1 MLALALIRQRDNP
14 NDRDSLL
21 ARQTEYGDIMSAFD
35 FRTVP
40 HIHVGAGSAARL
52 ATVAAPLIG
61 DRRRIFLVTDPG
73 VRDAGLTDSAV
84 AALEEAGLTVAIFDQ
99 VVADPPEAVVLAA
112 EDAARAFGAE
122 VVIGFGGGS
131 SMDAAKLVA
140 MLLGSSQSL
149 AQMYGV
155 NNATGPRL
163 PLILVPT
170 TAGTGSEV
178 TPISVVTV
186 GESSKMGVNSPALY
200 GDLALLDAELTYG
213 LPRGT
218 TAATGIDAMVH
229 AIEAYTTRLQKNPV
243 SDALALAGLKKL
255 HGAIERACE
264 DGRDTE
270 AREDMLLGALL
281 AGQAFAN
288 APVGAVHALAYPLGG
303 VFHVPHGLS
312 NSLMLPPVL
321 RFNAPA
327 AEPLYAE
334 LAGHIGLH
342 ASTLGLVEEMERIAA
357 AVGIATRLSQVGVSH
372 NDLPRLAEEA
382 MLVTRL
388 LVNNPREMTL
398 DDAQA
403 CYEAV
408 L

>member
-1 MLALALIRQRDNP
+1 
-14 NDRDSLL
+14 
-21 ARQTEYGDIMSAFD
+21 MSAFD

-40 HIHVGAGSAARL
+40 HIHAGPGSTAQLVRI
-52 ATVAAPLIG
+52 AAPLIG
-61 DRRRIFLVTDPG
+61 GRERIFIVTDKG
-73 VRDAGLTDSAV
+73 VRSFGLLDAAVEGLQAAGLS
-84 AALEEAGLTVAIFDQ
+84 VAINDS
-99 VVADPPEAVVLAA
+99 VVPDPPEDMVLAVV
-112 EDAARAFGAE
+112 EEARKFGAE
-122 VVIGFGGGS
+122 LVIGFGGGS
-131 SMDAAKLVA
+131 SMDTAKLVA
-140 MLLGSSQSL
+140 LLLGTDQPL
-149 AQMYGV
+149 AEMYGV
-155 NNATGPRL
+155 DQVKGARL
-163 PLILVPT
+163 PLILIPT

-186 GESSKMGVNSPALY
+186 GETSKMGVNDPALY
-200 GDLALLDAELTYG
+200 ADMAVLDAELTYG
-213 LPRGT
+213 LPRAV

-229 AIEAYTTRLQKNPV
+229 AIEAYTSKIHKNPV

-255 HGAIERACE
+255 HGAIERACT
-264 DGRDTE
+264 DGRDTQ

-303 VFHVPHGLS
+303 IFHVPHGLS

-321 RFNAPA
+321 RYNAQV

-334 LAGHIGLH
+334 LSAHIGLARPG
-342 ASTLGLVEEMERIAA
+342 ASALVEEMERIAD
-357 AVGIATRLSQVGVSH
+357 AVKIETRLTQVGVSH
-372 NDLPRLAEEA
+372 NDLPRLAEDA
-382 MLVTRL
+382 MKVTRL

-398 DDAQA
+398 EAAKA

>member
-1 MLALALIRQRDNP
+1 
-14 NDRDSLL
+14 
-21 ARQTEYGDIMSAFD
+21 MSSFD

-40 HIHVGAGSAARL
+40 HIHAGPGSAARL
-52 ATVAAPLIG
+52 AEIAVALIG
-61 DRRRIFLVTDPG
+61 ERTRILVITDKG
-73 VRDAGLTDSAV
+73 VRGLGLLDGAIDG
-84 AALEEAGLTVAIFDQ
+84 LEAAGLTVAVNDS
-99 VVADPPEAVVLAA
+99 VVADPPEAMVLAA
-112 EDAARAFGAE
+112 VADARAFGAE
-122 VVIGFGGGS
+122 LVIGFGGGS
-131 SMDAAKLVA
+131 SMDTAKLVA
-140 MLLGSSQSL
+140 LLLGTDQPL
-149 AQMYGV
+149 AEMYGV
-155 NNATGPRL
+155 GKVRGRRL

-186 GESSKMGVNSPALY
+186 GETSKMGVNDPALY
-200 GDLALLDAELTYG
+200 ADMAVLDAELTYG
-213 LPRGT
+213 LPRSV

-229 AIEAYTTRLQKNPV
+229 CIEAYTSRIEKNPI

-255 HGAIERACE
+255 HGAIERACT
-264 DGRDTE
+264 DGRDTA

-303 VFHVPHGLS
+303 IFHVPHGLS

-321 RFNAPA
+321 RYNAEV

-334 LAGHIGLH
+334 LSAHIGL
-342 ASTLGLVEEMERIAA
+342 ARPGAAALVGEMERIAG
-357 AVGIATRLSQVGVSH
+357 AVGIETRLSQVGVSH
-372 NDLPRLAEEA
+372 NDLPKLAEDA
-382 MLVTRL
+382 MKVTRL

-398 DDAQA
+398 DAARA

>member
-1 MLALALIRQRDNP
+1 
-14 NDRDSLL
+14 
-21 ARQTEYGDIMSAFD
+21 MSAFD

-40 HIHVGAGSAARL
+40 HIHAGPGSTAQLVRI
-52 ATVAAPLIG
+52 AAPLIG
-61 DRRRIFLVTDPG
+61 GRERIFIVTDKG
-73 VRDAGLTDSAV
+73 VRSFGLLDAAVEGLQAAGLS
-84 AALEEAGLTVAIFDQ
+84 VAINDS
-99 VVADPPEAVVLAA
+99 VVPDPPEDMVLAVV
-112 EDAARAFGAE
+112 EEARKFGAE
-122 VVIGFGGGS
+122 LVIGFGGGS
-131 SMDAAKLVA
+131 SMDTAKLVA
-140 MLLGSSQSL
+140 LLLGTDQPL
-149 AQMYGV
+149 AEMYGV
-155 NNATGPRL
+155 DQVKGTRL
-163 PLILVPT
+163 PLILIPT

-186 GESSKMGVNSPALY
+186 GETSKMGVNDPALY
-200 GDLALLDAELTYG
+200 ADMAVLDAELTYG
-213 LPRGT
+213 LPRAV

-229 AIEAYTTRLQKNPV
+229 AIEAYTSKIHKNPV

-255 HGAIERACE
+255 HGAIERACT
-264 DGRDTE
+264 DGRDTQ

-303 VFHVPHGLS
+303 IFHVPHGLS

-321 RFNAPA
+321 RYNAEI

-334 LAGHIGLH
+334 LSAHIGL
-342 ASTLGLVEEMERIAA
+342 ARPGANALVEEMERIAD
-357 AVGIATRLSQVGVSH
+357 AVKIETRLSQVGVSH
-372 NDLPRLAEEA
+372 NDLPRLAEDA
-382 MLVTRL
+382 MKVTRL

-398 DDAQA
+398 EAAKA

>member
-1 MLALALIRQRDNP
+1 MTA
-14 NDRDSLL
+14 
-21 ARQTEYGDIMSAFD
+21 SAFS

-40 HIHVGAGSAARL
+40 HIHAGAGAARQLARL
-52 ATVAAPLIG
+52 AAPLVG
-61 DRRRIFLVTDPG
+61 SRKRVFLVTDQG
-73 VRDAGLTDSAV
+73 VRKAGLIDTATAS
-84 AALEEAGLTVAIFDQ
+84 LEAAGLQVQVFDR
-99 VVADPPEAVVLAA
+99 VVADPPRSVVLEA
-112 EDAARAFGAE
+112 EDEARGFGAE
-122 VVIGFGGGS
+122 VVLGLGGGS
-131 SMDAAKLVA
+131 SMDTAKVVA
-140 MLLGSSQSL
+140 LLLGSSQTL
-149 AQMYGV
+149 EDMYGV

-163 PLILVPT
+163 PLILIPT

-178 TPISVVTV
+178 TPISVLTI
-186 GESSKMGVNSPALY
+186 GESTKMGINAPALY
-200 GDLALLDAELTYG
+200 ADLAVLDAELTYG
-213 LPRGT
+213 LPRAV

-229 AIEAYTTRLQKNPV
+229 AIEAYTSKIEKNPV

-255 HGAIERACE
+255 HGAIETACN
-264 DGRDTE
+264 DGSNRQ

-321 RFNAPA
+321 RYNATE

-334 LAGHIGLH
+334 LASHLGLH
-342 ASTLGLVEEMERIAA
+342 ASTDGLVNEMERIADG
-357 AVGIATRLSQVGVSH
+357 VGIETRLTQVGVSH

-382 MLVTRL
+382 MEVKRL

-398 DDAQA
+398 EAAQA

>member
-1 MLALALIRQRDNP
+1 MTA
-14 NDRDSLL
+14 
-21 ARQTEYGDIMSAFD
+21 SAFS

-40 HIHVGAGSAARL
+40 HIHAGAGAARQL
-52 ATVAAPLIG
+52 ARLAAPLIG
-61 DRRRIFLVTDPG
+61 SRKRVFLVTDQG
-73 VRDAGLTDSAV
+73 VRKAGLID
-84 AALEEAGLTVAIFDQ
+84 AATASLEEAGLQVEIYDR
-99 VVADPPEAVVLAA
+99 VVADPPKSVVLEA
-112 EDAARAFGAE
+112 EDKARGFGAE
-122 VVIGFGGGS
+122 VVLGLGGGS
-131 SMDAAKLVA
+131 SMDTAKVVA
-140 MLLGSSQSL
+140 LLLGSSQTL
-149 AQMYGV
+149 DDMYGV

-163 PLILVPT
+163 PLILIPT

-178 TPISVVTV
+178 TPISVLTV
-186 GESSKMGVNSPALY
+186 GESTKMGINAPALY
-200 GDLALLDAELTYG
+200 ADLAVLDAELTYG
-213 LPRGT
+213 LPRAV

-229 AIEAYTTRLQKNPV
+229 AIEAYTSKIEKNPV

-255 HGAIERACE
+255 HGAIETACR
-264 DGRDTE
+264 DGSDRQ

-321 RFNAPA
+321 RYNASA

-334 LAGHIGLH
+334 LASHLGLH
-342 ASTLGLVEEMERIAA
+342 ASTDGLVTEMERIADS
-357 AVGIATRLSQVGVSH
+357 VGIETRLTQVGVSH

-382 MLVTRL
+382 MEVKRL

-398 DDAQA
+398 EAAQA

>member
-1 MLALALIRQRDNP
+1 MTIGPRGRIQSGVP
-14 NDRDSLL
+14 MPS
-21 ARQTEYGDIMSAFD
+21 FD

-40 HIHVGAGSAARL
+40 HVHVGAGSVARL
-52 ATVAAPLIG
+52 AQLAAPLIG

-73 VRDAGLTDSAV
+73 VRAVGLTDAAV
-84 AALEEAGLTVAIFDQ
+84 AALEAAGLSVSIFDQ
-99 VVADPPEAVVLAA
+99 VAADPPEAVVLAA
-112 EDAARAFGAE
+112 ADAARNFGAE

-131 SMDAAKLVA
+131 SMDCSKLVA
-140 MLLGSSQSL
+140 VLCGSSQSL
-149 AQMYGV
+149 AAMYGV
-155 NNATGPRL
+155 NKATGPRL
-163 PLILVPT
+163 PLILIPT

-200 GDLALLDAELTYG
+200 GDLAVLDAELTYG
-213 LPRGT
+213 LPRAT

-255 HGAIERACE
+255 HGAIERACS

-334 LAGHIGLH
+334 LANHLGLH
-342 ASTLGLVEEMERIAA
+342 ASTQGLVEEMERIAA
-357 AVGIATRLSQVGVSH
+357 SVGIETRLSQVGVSH

>member
-1 MLALALIRQRDNP
+1 
-14 NDRDSLL
+14 
-21 ARQTEYGDIMSAFD
+21 MSAFD

-52 ATVAAPLIG
+52 AAVAAPLIG
-61 DRRRIFLVTDPG
+61 ERRRIFLVTDPG
-73 VRDAGLTDSAV
+73 VRSAGLIDGAI
-84 AALEEAGLTVAIFDQ
+84 AALEAAGLSVAIFDKI
-99 VVADPPEAVVLAA
+99 VADPPEAVVWAA
-112 EDAARAFGAE
+112 EDAARGFGAE

-140 MLLGSSQSL
+140 MLLGSKQTL

-163 PLILVPT
+163 PT

-178 TPISVVTV
+178 TPISVITV

-200 GDLALLDAELTYG
+200 GDLAVLDAELTYG
-213 LPRGT
+213 LPRAT

-229 AIEAYTTRLQKNPV
+229 AIEAFTTRLQKNPV

-255 HGAIERACE
+255 HGAIERACI

-334 LAGHIGLH
+334 LASHIGLH
-342 ASTLGLVEEMERIAA
+342 ASTQGLVEEMERIAA
-357 AVGIATRLSQVGVSH
+357 SVGIETRLSQVGVSH

-388 LVNNPREMTL
+388 LVNNPREMTQ
-398 DDAQA
+398 DAALA

>member
-1 MLALALIRQRDNP
+1 M
-14 NDRDSLL
+14 
-21 ARQTEYGDIMSAFD
+21 TAFD

-40 HIHVGAGSAARL
+40 HVHVGAGSAARL
-52 ATVAAPLIG
+52 AVIAAPLIG
-61 DRRRIFLVTDPG
+61 KRRRIFLVTDPG
-73 VRDAGLTDSAV
+73 VRSVGLIDPAV
-84 AALEEAGLTVAIFDQ
+84 AALEAAGLSVAIFDR
-99 VVADPPEAVVLAA
+99 VVADPPEDVVLQA
-112 EDAARAFGAE
+112 EDEARAFGAE

-140 MLLGSSQSL
+140 MLLGSKQTL

-163 PLILVPT
+163 PLILIPT

-178 TPISVVTV
+178 TPISVITV
-186 GESSKMGVNSPALY
+186 GESSKMGVNAPALY
-200 GDLALLDAELTYG
+200 GDLAVLDAELTYG

-229 AIEAYTTRLQKNPV
+229 AIEAYTTKLQKNPV

-255 HGAIERACE
+255 HGAIERACQ
-264 DGRDTE
+264 DGQDAE

-321 RFNAPA
+321 RFNAPV

-334 LAGHIGLH
+334 LASHLGLH
-342 ASTLGLVEEMERIAA
+342 ASTQGLVEEMERIAA
-357 AVGIATRLSQVGVSH
+357 SVGIETRLSQVGVSH

-388 LVNNPREMTL
+388 LVNNPREMTQ
-398 DDAQA
+398 DAALA

>member
-1 MLALALIRQRDNP
+1 MP
-14 NDRDSLL
+14 S
-21 ARQTEYGDIMSAFD
+21 FD

-40 HIHVGAGSAARL
+40 HVHVGAGSVARL
-52 ATVAAPLIG
+52 AQLAAPLIG

-73 VRDAGLTDSAV
+73 VRAVGLTDAAV
-84 AALEEAGLTVAIFDQ
+84 AALEAAGLSVSIFDQ
-99 VVADPPEAVVLAA
+99 VAADPPEAVVLAA
-112 EDAARAFGAE
+112 ADAARNFGAE

-131 SMDAAKLVA
+131 SMDCSKLVA
-140 MLLGSSQSL
+140 VLCGSSQSL
-149 AQMYGV
+149 AAMYGV
-155 NNATGPRL
+155 NKATGPRL
-163 PLILVPT
+163 PLILIPT

-200 GDLALLDAELTYG
+200 GDLAVLDAELTYG
-213 LPRGT
+213 LPRAT

-255 HGAIERACE
+255 HGAIERACS

-334 LAGHIGLH
+334 LANHLGLH
-342 ASTLGLVEEMERIAA
+342 ASTQGLVEEMERIAA
-357 AVGIATRLSQVGVSH
+357 SVGIETRLSQVGVSH